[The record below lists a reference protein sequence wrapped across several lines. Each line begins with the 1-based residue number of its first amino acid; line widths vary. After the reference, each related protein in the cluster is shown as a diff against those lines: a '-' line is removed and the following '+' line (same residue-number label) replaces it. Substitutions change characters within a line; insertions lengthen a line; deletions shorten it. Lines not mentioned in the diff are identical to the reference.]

1 MTPDYVFPADKYLLL
16 GKVTKAQGLHGE
28 VKIFLYSGQP
38 ENIAKYEE
46 LLLINRSNVISS
58 PLAILKS
65 RVQGKASIVQ
75 LATITNRTQAE
86 MVVDYG
92 ILLDRKYL
100 AVIGDNEYYWQQYQ
114 EKLVVDLDGNTIGRV
129 DHLFT
134 NGAQDILV
142 IKAGKEE
149 ILIPIT
155 KDILVSETAGTL
167 IVNPPPGL
175 IEINTSS
182 GN

>member
-1 MTPDYVFPADKYLLL
+1 MNPDYVFPADKYLLL
-16 GKVTKAQGLHGE
+16 GRVTKAHGLHGE
-28 VKIFLYSGQP
+28 LKIFLYSGQP
-38 ENIAKYEE
+38 ENIAEYDE
-46 LLLINRSNVISS
+46 LRLINETNVISS

-65 RVQGKASIVQ
+65 RAQGKAAIVK
-75 LATITNRTQAE
+75 LATIANRTEAE
-86 MVVDYG
+86 MAEDYG
-92 ILLDRKYL
+92 VLLERKNL
-100 AVIGDNEYYWQQYQ
+100 AAIGEDEYYWHQYQ

-142 IKAGKEE
+142 IKAGKGE